1 MKTLARITAIIL
13 IIFGILVMLGGLTMG
28 VIGIVRAASRAVGAA
43 PLQPG
48 LRVAGGALFGGLGGL
63 ILVIF
68 ILIQGLMIVA
78 TGERLYLLAGLS
90 EKTIPS
96 STS

>member
-1 MKTLARITAIIL
+1 MKTFARITAVIL

-28 VIGIVRAASRAVGAA
+28 VIGIVRAASRAVGTA
-43 PLQPG
+43 PLQPE

-68 ILIQGLMIVA
+68 ILI
-78 TGERLYLLAGLS
+78 
-90 EKTIPS
+90 
-96 STS
+96 